1 MDDARLCGKPDGRQA
16 PQDDLGQIVLQLTPK
31 LGQSGGTPEPLSGG
45 ITNRNYRAT
54 FGGTDYVIRVP
65 GKDTSLLGIDRA
77 AEYAANAAAAEIGV
91 AAPVAAM
98 LTDPPAIVTNFI
110 KGRPMEAAELGG
122 GEALAGVAEALRTM
136 HAAPP
141 IPSEFDSF
149 RIVEDYER
157 VARDLG
163 VEVPAEYGEAHAC
176 AERIEAALSGPEH
189 DPVPCH
195 NDLLA
200 ANFIWDGLR
209 VRIVDWEYAGMG
221 DRYFDLANFAVNN
234 ELPESARR
242 ALLGLYFAEEPTGAA
257 ARDASPLH
265 LHVRL
270 PRGDVGR
277 RPAGRVRHRVRL
289 RRLHREALPPPGRDR
304 RSARVRPGPG
314 ERSWRLSAT
323 RPTARAA

>member
-1 MDDARLCGKPDGRQA
+1 MDDARLCGEPDVRQA
-16 PQDDLGQIVLQLTPK
+16 PQDDLGQIVLQLTGT
-31 LGQSGGTPEPLSGG
+31 LGQSDGTPEPLSGG

-65 GKDTSLLGIDRA
+65 GKDTSLLGIDRS

-98 LTDPPAIVTNFI
+98 LADPPAIVTNFI
-110 KGRPMEAAELGG
+110 EGRGMEPTELRNSKP
-122 GEALAGVAEALRTM
+122 LCDVADALRVM
-136 HAAPP
+136 HSAPA
-141 IPSEFDSF
+141 IPSRFDSF
-149 RIVEDYER
+149 RIVEDYEK

-163 VEVPAEYGEAHAC
+163 VEIPDAYTDAHAC
-176 AERIEAALSGPEH
+176 AIRIEELMTGPEH

-234 ELPESARR
+234 ELPEPSRHGMLEHYFRR
-242 ALLGLYFAEEPTGAA
+242 PPSERQLATLHLFTFMSDFREAMWGVVQQGASDIEFDFADYASKHFRRLAETAEAPEFAA
-257 ARDASPLH
+257 ALEAT
-265 LHVRL
+265 
-270 PRGDVGR
+270 RGD
-277 RPAGRVRHRVRL
+277 
-289 RRLHREALPPPGRDR
+289 
-304 RSARVRPGPG
+304 
-314 ERSWRLSAT
+314 
-323 RPTARAA
+323 